1 MELADQPVTEL
12 SADECWVLLATNT
25 LGRIAMCAAGEI
37 DIFPVNYHAD
47 GSTILFRTAPGTKLI
62 ELTLDENVAFEIDG
76 FQGGKAW
83 SVVVKGT
90 ARQLELN
97 SEIDEAE
104 LAPLEP
110 WVPTLKYRFVQIT
123 PVHLAGRAFRP
134 APEPE
139 RF

>member
-1 MELADQPVTEL
+1 MSSEHEPVEELNV
-12 SADECWVLLATNT
+12 DECWGLLANNN
-25 LGRIAMCAAGEI
+25 LGRIALCAARTI
-37 DIFPVNYHAD
+37 DIFPVNYYAD

-62 ELTLDENVAFEIDG
+62 ELTVDDAVAFEIDG
-76 FQGGKAW
+76 YNGGRAW

-90 ARQLELN
+90 AHQLELN

-110 WVPTLKYRFVQIT
+110 WIPSLKYRFVRIT
-123 PVHLAGRAFRP
+123 PTRLTGRSFRP